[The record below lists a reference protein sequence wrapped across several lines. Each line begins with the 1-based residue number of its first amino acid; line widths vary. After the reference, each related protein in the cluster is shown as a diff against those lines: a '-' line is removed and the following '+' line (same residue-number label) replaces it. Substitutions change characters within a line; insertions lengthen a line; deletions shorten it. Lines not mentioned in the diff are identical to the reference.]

1 MSKRRVVVTGLGL
14 ITPVGI
20 GVKESWANIING
32 QSGIGKIT
40 KFDCSTFPSQ
50 VAGEVKNFDPLSCI
64 APKDARRMDTFI
76 QFGIAAGI
84 EAFKDSGIEVT
95 DSNSERIGVSVGSGI
110 GGINLIESTSDIFDE
125 GGVRKDRKSTRLNS
139 SHSQQFRMPSS
150 A

>member
-50 VAGEVKNFDPLSCI
+50 IAGEVKNFDPLAYI
-64 APKDARRMDTFI
+64 PPKDARRMDTFI

-84 EAFKDSGIEVT
+84 EAFKDSGIEVFESPELAYQAALKKAGEG
-95 DSNSERIGVSVGSGI
+95 DRISVFGSFFTVAGVLAYR
-110 GGINLIESTSDIFDE
+110 NA
-125 GGVRKDRKSTRLNS
+125 KA
-139 SHSQQFRMPSS
+139 H
-150 A
+150 